1 MNLTSSRWCVM
12 ALFAYGALAC
22 SDPVPLPAQ
31 GALNTTVSSVSPP
44 VAGKACSAGA
54 AFTFDVPNVRTQHPG
69 DVLTPTNYDYHVID
83 GQNRASVKC
92 TVSGGPTFH
101 FSGALSLNGEG
112 FEISSGTVDATNK
125 GTATV
130 TIKNSQHLSSSLI
143 SPTPCTIDVAI
154 GQGNKPQVEPGHIW
168 ASFTC
173 PSVEAPPS
181 DSCAATGVF
190 VLENCAQ

>member
-54 AFTFDVPNVRTQHPG
+54 AFTYEVPEVRTDHPG
-69 DVLTPTNYDYHVID
+69 DILTSSNYDYHVID
-83 GQNRASVKC
+83 GANRASVKC
-92 TVSGGPTFH
+92 SVTGGPTFR
-101 FSGALSLNGEG
+101 FSGDLALDGEG
-112 FEISSGTVDATNK
+112 FEISNGVVDASNK

-143 SPTPCTIDVAI
+143 SPAPCTIDVAI
-154 GQGNKPQVEPGHIW
+154 GANNKPQIKAGSIW
-168 ASFTC
+168 ATFTC
-173 PSVEAPPS
+173 PSVESPPS